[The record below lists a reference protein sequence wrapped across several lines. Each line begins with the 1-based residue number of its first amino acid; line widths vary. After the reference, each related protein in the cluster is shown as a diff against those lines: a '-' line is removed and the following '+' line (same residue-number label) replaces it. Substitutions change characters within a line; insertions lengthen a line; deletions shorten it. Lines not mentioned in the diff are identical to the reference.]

1 MDHPVV
7 FSNELFLDRQ
17 NNIPVFTVPMT
28 LVALVFLMT
37 TDVGG
42 GLARVDEPSYPEK
55 QVTSWHTW
63 SLLVTPELVTTNMCR
78 PGGCGRTKRYL
89 IGTRRPTEKH
99 HMWSRQKLMTKSRRT
114 R

>member
-1 MDHPVV
+1 MDHPLV

-63 SLLVTPELVTTNMCR
+63 LGVGSVFLMNPKNRVFGFEYPFILR
-78 PGGCGRTKRYL
+78 KPG
-89 IGTRRPTEKH
+89 
-99 HMWSRQKLMTKSRRT
+99 
-114 R
+114 

>member
-1 MDHPVV
+1 MCHPVV

-28 LVALVFLMT
+28 LVALVLLMT

-55 QVTSWHTW
+55 QAGWLRTHKKV
-63 SLLVTPELVTTNMCR
+63 PDRDEEA
-78 PGGCGRTKRYL
+78 GGANGDAPHGVEAEAECK
-89 IGTRRPTEKH
+89 K
-99 HMWSRQKLMTKSRRT
+99 
-114 R
+114 